1 MNTDFSKKL
10 NDLMTTCSS
19 SSACR
24 SMQPLIENLINSVQ
38 LDEKQFIAKL
48 EEALAGKSGDDLN
61 VFQNILNCILD
72 LFGLNRVPKDL
83 KNRLGKEEGLHN
95 FLDIDMIRAAQQIAG
110 ITEIVASLEASDAA
124 KASRINQLEGL
135 LAEANRSI
143 DKLRLERD
151 MLLKER
157 AAKENDMLHAFQRMI
172 AKKPGLASGAD
183 AESDPLAAYLDD
195 QGITWS
201 WDDAKNPEDFTAY
214 MVSDESLT
222 GVRLPCMYR
231 GDTVAVKGLKYVLK
245 H

>member
-10 NDLMTTCSS
+10 NDLMMTCGSS
-19 SSACR
+19 TACR

-48 EEALAGKSGDDLN
+48 EEALADKTGDDLN

-72 LFGLNRVPKDL
+72 LFGLNRLPKNL
-83 KNRLGKEEGLHN
+83 KERLGKEEGLHN

-124 KASRINQLEGL
+124 KAGRINQLEGL
-135 LAEANRSI
+135 LADANRSI

-172 AKKPGLASGAD
+172 ARKPGPADD
-183 AESDPLAAYLDD
+183 AEADPMAAYLED

-201 WDDAKNPEDFTAY
+201 WDDAENPEDFTAY

-222 GVRLPCMYR
+222 GVRLPCLYR
-231 GDTVAVKGLKYVLK
+231 GDTVAVKGLKYILK